1 MKFQRPVTPA
11 GMSGPLTALCKSI
24 VPDRTPLYINVRPLN
39 GAQPDECFPL
49 VQNQVATY
57 GGYLI
62 VGWTLWELPAIF
74 VEAEFHA
81 VWRSPTGEFVDITPK
96 KSPTSRILFLEDPSR
111 RYEGCQVN
119 NVRWVISKAPVII
132 EYLATLDA
140 KFELLNRGERAH
152 HHGEIRLEDREA
164 AEFGTIQTKLA
175 LLQSQLNSHL
185 PSFGPYSPCWCGSGK
200 KVKWCHKDLYI

>member
-39 GAQPDECFPL
+39 GTQSDECFPL

-96 KSPTSRILFLEDPSR
+96 NRPQAAYSSWKTHLGGMRGAKLIMSVGL
-111 RYEGCQVN
+111 
-119 NVRWVISKAPVII
+119 
-132 EYLATLDA
+132 LAKPLS
-140 KFELLNRGERAH
+140 LLS
-152 HHGEIRLEDREA
+152 I
-164 AEFGTIQTKLA
+164 
-175 LLQSQLNSHL
+175 
-185 PSFGPYSPCWCGSGK
+185 
-200 KVKWCHKDLYI
+200 